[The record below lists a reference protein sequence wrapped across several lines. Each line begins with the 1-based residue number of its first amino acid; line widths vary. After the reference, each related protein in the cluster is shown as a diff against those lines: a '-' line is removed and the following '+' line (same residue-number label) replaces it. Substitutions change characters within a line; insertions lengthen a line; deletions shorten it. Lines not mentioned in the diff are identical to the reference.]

1 MSIQQKPNVGSW
13 YINLTGQLLK
23 VWAVSYSDAAL
34 SKVVVEYLSGSRVV
48 IDIDQWNLLDLEI
61 NFEKIA
67 CRKKVEESQR

>member
-23 VWAVSYSDAAL
+23 VWAVSYSGSTL
-34 SKVVVEYLSGSRVV
+34 SKVVIEYLSGSRVV
-48 IDIDQWNLLDLEI
+48 IDIDQWDLLDLEV

-67 CRKKVEESQR
+67 RRRKVEESQR

>member
-67 CRKKVEESQR
+67 RRKKVEESQR

>member
-23 VWAVSYSDAAL
+23 VWAVSYSGSRL
-34 SKVVVEYLSGSRVV
+34 SKVVIEYLSGSRVV

-67 CRKKVEESQR
+67 RRRKVEESQR

>member
-23 VWAVSYSDAAL
+23 VWAISYSGSTL
-34 SKVVVEYLSGSRVV
+34 SKVVIEYLSGSRVV

-67 CRKKVEESQR
+67 RRKKVEESQR

>member
-23 VWAVSYSDAAL
+23 VWAVSYSDSTL
-34 SKVVVEYLSGSRVV
+34 SKVVIEYLSGSRVV
-48 IDIDQWNLLDLEI
+48 IDIDQWDLLDLEI

-67 CRKKVEESQR
+67 RSRQIEESQR